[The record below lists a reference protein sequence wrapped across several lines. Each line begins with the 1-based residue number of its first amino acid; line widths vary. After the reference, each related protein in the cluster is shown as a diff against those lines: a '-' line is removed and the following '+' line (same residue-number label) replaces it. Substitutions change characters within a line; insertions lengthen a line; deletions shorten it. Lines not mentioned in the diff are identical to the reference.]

1 MIDLQIVLSSSS
13 SPTGHG
19 FWSWLRLPLRE
30 REQPSVTHVKVGSL
44 SSCQPRIPTHTDTNV
59 LKRDGKRKSKPPL
72 HNNVESQRHT
82 NVNKSF
88 WLALWR
94 QVHFFFFFFGHWSGV
109 KCYID
114 DCAVTKRYNS
124 GSAKQ
129 QQHKTYLI
137 LGFFSSIL
145 DTRERTYN
153 SSLCSRFVIA
163 AGLRYQRHLE
173 PSDTNVGAAA
183 AAGSHSIK

>member
-1 MIDLQIVLSSSS
+1 LICKLCCPAAAVRLDMDFDLDWD
-13 SPTGHG
+13 
-19 FWSWLRLPLRE
+19 FRWE
-30 REQPSVTHVKVGSL
+30 RSNHPSLTWKSVL

-59 LKRDGKRKSKPPL
+59 LKRDGIRKSKPPL

-88 WLALWR
+88 WLALWSSGS
-94 QVHFFFFFFGHWSGV
+94 FFFFFFGHWSGV

-129 QQHKTYLI
+129 QQQD
-137 LGFFSSIL
+137 FFFLVFFFPSIL

-153 SSLCSRFVIA
+153 SSLSRFVIA

-183 AAGSHSIK
+183 AGSHSIK